1 MVMMVVGVIG
11 LGLAQS
17 AIASSSLTGL
27 AILRHNAQITQPYD
41 QAIASSQPLLI
52 EFYANWCTTC
62 QAIAPTVAQLH
73 RDYGDRVGF
82 VMVDI
87 DDPQW
92 REPVQAHHVLGVPHW
107 VALDRGR
114 SVVATAVG
122 DIPRSVMQQWLN
134 NLLTRKPPME

>member
-1 MVMMVVGVIG
+1 MAILGMVILGW
-11 LGLAQS
+11 GLARP
-17 AIASSSLTGL
+17 AIAASSLTGL
-27 AILRHNAQITQPYD
+27 ATLRHTAQMTQPYD
-41 QAIASSQPLLI
+41 QAIATSQPLLI

-92 REPVQAHHVLGVPHW
+92 REPVQAHHVMGVPHW

-122 DIPRSVMQQWLN
+122 EVPRPVMQRWIN
-134 NLLTRKPPME
+134 DLLTSEA